1 MSTEIAEDNSITGKP
16 AIAPP
21 GNKQFS
27 PTPSS
32 SPKEA
37 GTLRASLSKM
47 IKGVL
52 GSFSAVAFN
61 GAQILVVLITVF
73 FGVIF
78 MLMNPRPIF
87 GAILSLFPQR
97 NHNQAVIILQRI
109 GKFVPIWAGATLL
122 GMLSIGLLVF
132 HAHLH
137 SGLRRAG
144 CSCGGASGCRCDHLA

>member
-1 MSTEIAEDNSITGKP
+1 
-16 AIAPP
+16 
-21 GNKQFS
+21 
-27 PTPSS
+27 
-32 SPKEA
+32 
-37 GTLRASLSKM
+37 
-47 IKGVL
+47 
-52 GSFSAVAFN
+52 
-61 GAQILVVLITVF
+61 
-73 FGVIF
+73 
-78 MLMNPRPIF
+78 MLMNPRLIF

-144 CSCGGASGCRCDHLA
+144 CSCGGTSGCRCDHLA